1 MNVEKQARN
10 LICADDL
17 NVPERRPG
25 DYCPVCIAY
34 TFSFT
39 ILLSSCV
46 CHCSFS
52 AKLNK
57 MKTHYLT

>member
-34 TFSFT
+34 PFSFT
-39 ILLSSCV
+39 ILFVVVCV
-46 CHCSFS
+46 TVLLV
-52 AKLNK
+52 LN
-57 MKTHYLT
+57 